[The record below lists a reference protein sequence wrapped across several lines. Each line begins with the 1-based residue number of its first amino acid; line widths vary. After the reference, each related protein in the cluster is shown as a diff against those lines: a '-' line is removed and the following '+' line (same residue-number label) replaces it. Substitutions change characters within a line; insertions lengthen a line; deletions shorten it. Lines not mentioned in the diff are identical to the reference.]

1 MLNKAVK
8 SAKWLY
14 SVSRGIIL
22 IFGFFF
28 TGTLAITVVSH
39 SSLSWLINGKVVSLA
54 AYTTGST
61 GWMVLV
67 TFLVFSI
74 GTVVWLLVAS
84 VLGIVRLL
92 RRRHETPEDSVPQ
105 AQKGT

>member
-14 SVSRGIIL
+14 SVSRGIML

-67 TFLVFSI
+67 TFLVFFI
-74 GTVVWLLVAS
+74 GTVAWILIALI
-84 VLGIVRLL
+84 LGVIKLI